1 MKEFDL
7 IKDDLTKAV
16 NCLEASAGTGK
27 TYALTWIYLRL
38 LLEQNEK
45 IDPSKILVV
54 TFTKAATAELRDRI
68 RKRLVEAQAV
78 LADGKGNDEKLVEY
92 FNGLSHEK
100 KQGAANLLK
109 NALEVFDLAAIYT
122 IDSFC
127 QRTLRDAAM
136 ESGVLFDLE
145 LIPNQ
150 ADYVR
155 EVATDYCR
163 QQLFGPQALLAGAAI
178 QSDITPAAL
187 TNLLDNYL
195 KHPELQLVT
204 ALTPRAAAQVDADIV
219 AAAATLSGQW
229 QALGG
234 VEPLADYFAT
244 DEESAWAK
252 NKHKKRAKVIE
263 QAQQIAAGVTEDDWS
278 PDFWAAVEY
287 FCYSLVEKNI
297 RAKQQLPANP
307 PAAKVFFQACEQLSQ
322 LMAEHRM
329 AHRLEFLRAARIAL
343 TEKKQSSKQASFSD
357 QISRLREALVGPSGK
372 ALANTLRNRYQA
384 ALIDES
390 QDTDPLQW
398 EIFKLVFAE
407 QPDSHWLYLIG
418 DPKQAIYRFRGADVH
433 TYLTAAASTRPDQRY
448 TLGTNWRS
456 ESRLVHAVNA
466 IFSKPGEPAQ
476 FPVFLEDK
484 IQFKPVAPGPKADS
498 APIHFTREQIPRPAP
513 LQVWK
518 WEPPDAFVTAD
529 AARKRLPLV
538 VAAEI
543 SRLLSG
549 GVELGADNDRHGLQP
564 RDIAVLVESHAQANL
579 VQQALHDLQ
588 IPSVEKAMESVF
600 LSGEANEMQWILQAV
615 LNPGREAGV
624 KAALTTDAM
633 GISGNALS
641 ELVADENLWQRQLQ
655 KFVRYRKVWEE
666 DGFYTMIREFI
677 REEKIAESL
686 LRFPNAERRLTNFM
700 HVAEIMEAARK
711 AEHLGPT
718 RLVQWLEE
726 RRQGVGE
733 TPEDH
738 QLRLESDEDAVQIVT
753 MHSSKGLEYPV
764 VFCPF
769 HQQSAVTKYS
779 KASTFYHDPAGELC
793 WDIDPEPAAQNQSQA
808 SKENLADKVRLLY
821 VALTRARNR
830 CYLVSARYIY
840 SKKNNPTA
848 LAWVMQR
855 EGTIPA
861 DPVEEL
867 KALPADWSAPWAEI
881 KALADE
887 NCDEGEAIAVNDLPL
902 ALPGQKWIRAD
913 NEPATIAPRKCHQ
926 EEIKPAWYLTS
937 FTGIS
942 SRITALSAVGGKD
955 QKDQNPDDEVVP
967 DRDAGDGVLLP
978 AAAQPEQPPAGIFAL
993 PAGSRT
999 GDCLHKILEQYDFQN
1014 PDEQKTRQLIQQQL
1028 ESAALP
1034 AEAHLETV
1042 LQMLGRIRSL
1052 PLKFK
1057 AGDFKLADIPA
1068 NNRLVEMEFQFPTA
1082 SFQGQQL
1089 MEIIR
1094 GTNSKGQP
1102 AAAPDPRALAAYMKG
1117 FMDLVFEHEGRFHII
1132 DWKSNWLGSK
1142 VADYDQNA
1150 MQSKIHEAFYDLQ
1163 YHIYTVALDK
1173 FLRRRLPGYDYE
1185 KHFGGVHYL
1194 FLRGLDVTQPQLGVF
1209 HDRPAKAIIEQLS
1222 QLFEPAKA

>member
-7 IKDDLTKAV
+7 INAPLTKAV

-38 LLEQNEK
+38 LLEQNVK

-68 RKRLVEAQAV
+68 RKRLVEAQAE
-78 LADGKGNDEKLVEY
+78 LTGGKSKDERLVEY
-92 FNGLSHEK
+92 FKGLSTEK
-100 KQGAANLLK
+100 KREAVNLIK
-109 NALEVFDLAAIYT
+109 NALEIFDLAAIYT

-145 LIPNQ
+145 LIPSQ
-150 ADYVR
+150 ADFVR

-163 QQLFGPQALLAGAAI
+163 RQLFGPVPVLAGAAI
-178 QSDITPAAL
+178 QSEISPEAFTS
-187 TNLLDNYL
+187 LLDNFL
-195 KHPELQLVT
+195 KHPELRLVT
-204 ALTPRAAAQVDADIV
+204 ALNPRAAAQVDADIIAV
-219 AAAATLSGQW
+219 AATLSGQW
-229 QALGG
+229 EVLGG
-234 VEPLADYFAT
+234 VDALADYFAT
-244 DEESAWAK
+244 DEESTWAK
-252 NKHKKRAKVIE
+252 NKHKKRSKVIE
-263 QAQQIAAGVTEDDWS
+263 QAEQIAAGVIEDKWS
-278 PDFWAAVEY
+278 PDFWAAVEF
-287 FCYSLVEKNI
+287 FCYSLVEKNV
-297 RAKQQLPANP
+297 RAKQQMPTHP
-307 PAAKVFFQACEQLSQ
+307 PAAIVFFQACEQLSQ

-329 AHRLEFLRAARIAL
+329 AHRMEFLRAARIAL
-343 TEKKQSSKQASFSD
+343 TEKKQRSKQASFSD
-357 QISRLREALVGPSGK
+357 QISRLKEALAGPSGN

-407 QPDSHWLYLIG
+407 KPDSHWLYLIG

-433 TYLTAAASTRPDQRY
+433 TYLTAAASTHPDHRY

-456 ESRLVHAVNA
+456 EKRLVHAVNA

-476 FPVFLEDK
+476 FPVFLEEE
-484 IQFKPVAPGPKADS
+484 IQFKPVAPGPQADS
-498 APIHFTREQIPRPAP
+498 APIHFTQEQITRPAP

-549 GVELGADNDRHGLQP
+549 GVALGADNDKHGLQP

-588 IPSVEKAMESVF
+588 IPSVEKTMESVF
-600 LSGEANEMQWILQAV
+600 LSGEAKEMQWILQAI

-633 GISGNALS
+633 GVSGNELS

-655 KFVRYRKVWEE
+655 KFVRYRKTWEE
-666 DGFYTMIREFI
+666 EGFYTMIREFI

-686 LRFPNAERRLTNFM
+686 LRFPNAERRMTNFM

-769 HQQSAVTKYS
+769 LQQSAVTKYS
-779 KASTFYHDPAGELC
+779 KASTFYHDPSGELC
-793 WDIDPEPAAQNQSQA
+793 WDIDPEPAAQNLSQA

-830 CYLVSARYIY
+830 CYLVSARYTY
-840 SKKNNPTA
+840 FKKNNPTA
-848 LAWVMQR
+848 LTWVMQR
-855 EGTIPA
+855 KATIPA

-867 KALPADWSAPWAEI
+867 KGLPANWSAPWAEI
-881 KALADE
+881 KALADA
-887 NCDEGEAIAVNDLPL
+887 NCGEGEAIAVNDLPP
-902 ALPGQKWIRAD
+902 AEPGQKWIRTGDA
-913 NEPATIAPRKCHQ
+913 PATMTPRKCQ
-926 EEIKPAWYLTS
+926 REELKPAWYLTS

-942 SRITALSAVGGKD
+942 SRITALSAGGGKD
-955 QKDQNPDDEVVP
+955 QKGQNPDDEVGP
-967 DRDAGDGVLLP
+967 DRDAGDGVLAP
-978 AAAQPEQPPAGIFAL
+978 SAAQPPAGIFAL

-999 GDCLHKILEQYDFQN
+999 GDCLHKILEEYDFQN
-1014 PDEQKTRQLIQQQL
+1014 PDEQQTRQLIQEQL
-1028 ESAALP
+1028 ESAALS

-1057 AGDFKLADIPA
+1057 AGDINLADIPA
-1068 NNRLVEMEFQFPTA
+1068 KNRLVEMEFQFPAA

-1094 GTNSKGQP
+1094 GSNPKGPP
-1102 AAAPDPRALAAYMKG
+1102 AAAPGQGALAAYMKG

-1132 DWKSNWLGSK
+1132 DWKSNWLGST
-1142 VADYDQNA
+1142 VADYDQKA
-1150 MQSKIHEAFYDLQ
+1150 MQSKIHEEFYDLQ

-1173 FLRRRLPGYDYE
+1173 FLRRRLSGYDYE

-1209 HDRPAKAIIEQLS
+1209 QDRPAKAVIDRLN
-1222 QLFEPAKA
+1222 QLFEPANA